1 MSIIPKSIAQF
12 KRKATIILMG
22 EGRVSKGEREDMIR
36 RLLLI
41 AVLAVL
47 VVSLFGCNMI
57 SGAGR
62 DITGASDAV
71 EDAITK

>member
-1 MSIIPKSIAQF
+1 M
-12 KRKATIILMG
+12 
-22 EGRVSKGEREDMIR
+22 SKGEREDMIR

>member
-1 MSIIPKSIAQF
+1 MPKSIAQF
-12 KRKATIILMG
+12 KRKAIIIPMG

-36 RLLLI
+36 RLLLTVI
-41 AVLAVL
+41 LGVLL
-47 VVSLFGCNMI
+47 VSLFGCNMI

-62 DITGASDAV
+62 DITGASEAV